1 MGKAEE
7 IKQRIVGK
15 TKQAVGEIIG
25 DQSLHDDGKA
35 QARGGDGPRHIGKAD
50 RLKRHN
56 RSQQNSAE
64 ISEHFLTS
72 ISIIQRIHGDQRTPG
87 RAVRCECRRDGHV
100 KYMRA

>member
-35 QARGGDGPRHIGKAD
+35 QARGGDGPDTSGRPIDSNDTTALNKT
-50 RLKRHN
+50 RQRYPN
-56 RSQQNSAE
+56 T
-64 ISEHFLTS
+64 FL
-72 ISIIQRIHGDQRTPG
+72 QAYR
-87 RAVRCECRRDGHV
+87 
-100 KYMRA
+100 